1 MNKASVGIAGA
12 GCAGA
17 SGERAKRSGTVSDD
31 GDGAEAAPPY
41 RMTDRAGA
49 SASRTLWPVDRLL
62 LATLAA
68 LAAATATFHPHPGPL
83 LLVHSALALFLWASA
98 RLGPRS
104 RAGDALHAFA
114 PLVVII
120 GVFETVGFVVGAA
133 NSARWDTVLAAVDA
147 RLFGALVPAW
157 RGALGRPAWLSDV
170 LSAFYVSYYPVP
182 AAMGVALFVR
192 GRREDFD
199 RFVFALQLT
208 LIVSYLGYFFFPTS
222 GPRVPPEAA
231 QAMLGGGTV
240 SAAVRQFLHS
250 SELNTLDAF
259 PSGHTAVSLVF
270 LAYGWRMLPRWRA
283 PLAVVV
289 AGIIFSTVYLSHHYV
304 IDLVAGALLAA
315 AVLAAMPRVH
325 RAFGLAPGA
334 FVAANDSSPG

>member
-1 MNKASVGIAGA
+1 M
-12 GCAGA
+12 
-17 SGERAKRSGTVSDD
+17 
-31 GDGAEAAPPY
+31 
-41 RMTDRAGA
+41 
-49 SASRTLWPVDRLL
+49 
-62 LATLAA
+62 
-68 LAAATATFHPHPGPL
+68 
-83 LLVHSALALFLWASA
+83 
-98 RLGPRS
+98 
-104 RAGDALHAFA
+104 HAFA

-231 QAMLGGGTV
+231 QAMLGGGAV
-240 SAAVRQFLHS
+240 SATGVR
-250 SELNTLDAF
+250 AR
-259 PSGHTAVSLVF
+259 HTFREVGEQLVV
-270 LAYGWRMLPRWRA
+270 
-283 PLAVVV
+283 LAVADEYGGVGHAAARIAV
-289 AGIIFSTVYLSHHYV
+289 LDSPIFSDDFESGDTTAWSST
-304 IDLVAGALLAA
+304 
-315 AVLAAMPRVH
+315 
-325 RAFGLAPGA
+325 AP
-334 FVAANDSSPG
+334 